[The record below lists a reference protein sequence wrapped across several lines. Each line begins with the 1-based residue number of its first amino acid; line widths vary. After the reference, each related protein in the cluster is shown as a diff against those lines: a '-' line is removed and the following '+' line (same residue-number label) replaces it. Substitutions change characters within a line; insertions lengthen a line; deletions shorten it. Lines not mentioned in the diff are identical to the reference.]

1 MQAHQG
7 SQIAATID
15 INHLRVGGIYEAT
28 TQSGRTA
35 TGEYLG
41 IEVAHDDW
49 MIILRNRA
57 GAESIPVKVLTSV
70 YGAAGAAA

>member
-1 MQAHQG
+1 MQALDE
-7 SQIAATID
+7 SQNAATID

-41 IEVAHDDW
+41 IEVTHDDW

-57 GAESIPVKVLTSV
+57 GSESIPVNALASV
-70 YGAAGAAA
+70 HQAAA

>member
-1 MQAHQG
+1 MQAHQE

-15 INHLRVGGIYEAT
+15 INHLRIGGIYEAT
-28 TQSGRTA
+28 TQSGRIA

-49 MIILRNRA
+49 MIILRSRV
-57 GAESIPVKVLTSV
+57 GSESIPVNALASV
-70 YGAAGAAA
+70 HGTAA